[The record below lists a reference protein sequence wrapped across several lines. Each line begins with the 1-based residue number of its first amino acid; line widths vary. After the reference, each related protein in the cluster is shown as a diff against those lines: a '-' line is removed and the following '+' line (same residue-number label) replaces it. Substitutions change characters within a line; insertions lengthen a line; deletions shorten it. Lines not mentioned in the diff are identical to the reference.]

1 MTSESNN
8 TTAVPTITTSHFTN
22 ESSDTDFTDV
32 TGGTS
37 IKTDLSIHHGAS
49 SINVTEE
56 HGARAN
62 RRLEV
67 DIRQQYELAS
77 KTVPNVTEEM
87 EKWFEKADR

>member
-37 IKTDLSIHHGAS
+37 IKTDLSIHHGAA

-56 HGARAN
+56 HGALAN